1 MFFGYRCGI
10 QTNIK
15 FFPLVVLIGRTPR
28 LKVDDQLCMLTQTF
42 DEEMNVEQSIEQM
55 ISKM

>member
-1 MFFGYRCGI
+1 MV
-10 QTNIK
+10 
-15 FFPLVVLIGRTPR
+15 LVGRTPR

-42 DEEMNVEQSIEQM
+42 DEEMNVEQLPKQM